1 MKKLLSI
8 ILALALT
15 LGLSTAALADGDDA
29 FDPRLTVT
37 ERGGTITVE
46 LYRTD
51 ANDRILAEKKPTLA
65 IPCSYASA
73 AVTDPD
79 GKQIPCT
86 IENGEIRFTV
96 TVSGAYII
104 RNTGSSPVIPAE
116 PAAPAQKPGEQ
127 EPETEKLPFTDIA
140 KGQYYYDA
148 VRWAVEKEITSG
160 VSETSFAPDAPC
172 TRAQLITFMHRA
184 MGSPV
189 PDGGAAGFAD
199 VPAGAY
205 YADAVRWAVEH
216 GVTSG
221 LTADRFGPDAA
232 CTRAQFVTMLHR
244 AAGSPAP
251 KESAMPFTDVP
262 AGSYYEAAVR
272 WAVENGITTG
282 VSETSFAPNAPCT
295 RGQIVTFLYRYL
307 GK

>member
-1 MKKLLSI
+1 M
-8 ILALALT
+8 
-15 LGLSTAALADGDDA
+15 
-29 FDPRLTVT
+29 
-37 ERGGTITVE
+37 
-46 LYRTD
+46 
-51 ANDRILAEKKPTLA
+51 
-65 IPCSYASA
+65 
-73 AVTDPD
+73 TDPG

-96 TVSGAYII
+96 TMSGVYII

-148 VRWAVEKEITSG
+148 VRWAVE
-160 VSETSFAPDAPC
+160 
-172 TRAQLITFMHRA
+172 
-184 MGSPV
+184 
-189 PDGGAAGFAD
+189 
-199 VPAGAY
+199 
-205 YADAVRWAVEH
+205 H

-244 AAGSPAP
+244 AASSPAP
-251 KESAMPFTDVP
+251 KAGAMPFTDVP